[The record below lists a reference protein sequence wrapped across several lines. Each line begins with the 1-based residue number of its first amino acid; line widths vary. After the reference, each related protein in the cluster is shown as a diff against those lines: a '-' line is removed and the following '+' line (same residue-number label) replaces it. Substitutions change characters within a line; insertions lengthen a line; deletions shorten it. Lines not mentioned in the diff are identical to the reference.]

1 MNVEANVAATR
12 RFIHEAFTE
21 GRLEVCDELVAQDMV
36 EHQRGLRPG
45 PEGAKETVRRLH
57 EWFSDFELRIDD
69 AVASGD
75 SVWIR
80 CTASGRNTGRVFGRP
95 PTGLPMSITVFDV
108 LRWRDGKLVE
118 HWGVPDQL
126 ALLVQL
132 GIFDPRPSAAP
143 AAAAAS

>member
-1 MNVEANVAATR
+1 MDLEANIANTR
-12 RFIHEAFTE
+12 RFIQEAFTE
-21 GRLEVCDELVAQDMV
+21 ARLAVCDELVALDMV

-45 PEGAKETVRRLH
+45 PEGATETVRRLH
-57 EWFSDFELRIDD
+57 DWFSDFELRIDD
-69 AVASGD
+69 VAAAD
-75 SVWIR
+75 DTVWIR

-118 HWGVPDQL
+118 HWGVPEQL

-132 GIFDPRPSAAP
+132 GIFDPRPTSAA
-143 AAAAAS
+143 AVS

>member
-1 MNVEANVAATR
+1 MDLEANIANTR
-12 RFIHEAFTE
+12 RFIQEAFTE
-21 GRLEVCDELVAQDMV
+21 ARLAVCDELVALDMV

-57 EWFSDFELRIDD
+57 DWFSDFELRIDD
-69 AVASGD
+69 VAAAD
-75 SVWIR
+75 DTVWIR

-132 GIFDPRPSAAP
+132 GMFDPRPTSAA
-143 AAAAAS
+143 AVS